1 MLNVRRYLNILG
13 EAKKIIEEFGL
24 FPDDSDPDYKAAVTV
39 YETAFRQLLK
49 SGLCA
54 EFKNGNA
61 VISTDGETFVLRM
74 TKPAGMSSW
83 TGKKGET
90 KPYDEFSPFVNDK
103 KSVEPETRQ
112 SNREKDKFA
121 ENPAGVKNSDIE
133 EFDEDDD
140 TTADNTESVTEDS
153 AAQDRPADKT
163 EDVVPANG
171 QGEPA
176 LSSETEPVS
185 EDDLADDY
193 GMEETVR
200 TVKREKKTEDIEGGT
215 AYGQQEESAE
225 EYINGDDPYQSDD
238 AEVYSEEVPEEPQE
252 KEDEEDAFDTDPET
266 ETVHNEENINN
277 KADPDENAGE
287 QGEDAVE
294 YNAEIME
301 GVETH
306 YDKAPAVEMPDHM
319 HKRDF
324 TFNFSEV
331 TITGADGKKA
341 SVQLIIAPLSIS
353 EEAPRI
359 LVCAIEEDVSRTIVS
374 ETNSCIVRV
383 KGFPVNIR
391 GWMDGDTFKSSCT
404 LQKRFVEEGARI
416 EVNTMDF
423 GKKGHIALED
433 KEENVQIHIIPA
445 TFVNNASGSADY
457 IYYIFNN
464 GEEIVGDTGTKK
476 AANISYGGN
485 EYDVTCKWD
494 NEGVLYSSVRLK
506 EG

>member
-39 YETAFRQLLK
+39 YETAFKQLLN

-54 EFKNGNA
+54 EYKNGNA
-61 VISTDGETFVLRM
+61 VIRTDGETFVLRM
-74 TKPAGMSSW
+74 TKTAGISSRAEQRE
-83 TGKKGET
+83 GA
-90 KPYDEFSPFVNDK
+90 KPYDEFSPFTNDNK
-103 KSVEPETRQ
+103 GIEPARPQ
-112 SNREKDKFA
+112 SNREKDIFA
-121 ENPAGVKNSDIE
+121 EEPAAVRDNDIE

-140 TTADNTESVTEDS
+140 TTADNTESVSEDS

-200 TVKREKKTEDIEGGT
+200 TVKSEKKTEDIEGEP
-215 AYGQQEESAE
+215 AYGQQEEAAE

-464 GEEIVGDTGTKK
+464 GEEIVGDTGTKR